1 LADPFLG
8 FALPFYAGC
17 PNASEYFPAGSF
29 VPIDPRDFEGAL
41 AIIRSV
47 IENDEYEKRL
57 PAILEARQLILEE
70 YNLFAVLSREIERLH
85 QTGEIKSAQILC
97 RKAFWRKHPL
107 ARLHCVAEK
116 TLRTI
121 KGYLRR

>member
-1 LADPFLG
+1 MADPFLG

-17 PNASEYFPAGSF
+17 PNASDYFPNGSF
-29 VPIDPRDFEGAL
+29 VPIDPRDFEGSL
-41 AIIRSV
+41 ATIRSV

-85 QTGEIKSAQILC
+85 HAGESNSSKILC
-97 RKAFWRKHPL
+97 RQAFWRKYPL

-116 TLRTI
+116 TLRAI